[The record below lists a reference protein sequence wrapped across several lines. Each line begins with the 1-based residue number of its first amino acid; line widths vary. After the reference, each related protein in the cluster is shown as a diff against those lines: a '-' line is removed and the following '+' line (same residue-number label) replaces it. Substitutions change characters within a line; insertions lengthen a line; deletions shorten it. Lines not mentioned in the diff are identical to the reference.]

1 MNLSQI
7 TDNLLIGTTPYLR
20 DYELL
25 HLRGVRLVINM
36 RFGRGPYPT
45 FRDPPLDYLW
55 LRTFDNP
62 LIPIPIRALIRGA
75 HAALEVINDG
85 GKVYVHCMYGRHRS
99 VAMASAIL
107 IAQGFSP
114 EAAMALIKEQRKMAD
129 PEIFYIR
136 KRILLFARH
145 WSAFHR

>member
-1 MNLSQI
+1 VNLSQI
-7 TDNLLIGTTPYLR
+7 TENLWIGTTPYLH

-25 HLRGVRLVINM
+25 QLRGVRLVINM
-36 RFGRGPYPT
+36 RFGRGPLPVFT
-45 FRDPPLDYLW
+45 DPPVNYLW

-62 LIPIPIRALIRGA
+62 LIPIPIRALIRGV

-85 GKVYVHCMYGRHRS
+85 GIVYVHCMYGRHRS
-99 VAMASAIL
+99 VAMGSAIL

-114 EAAMALIKEQRKMAD
+114 EAAMSLIKKQRKMAD

-136 KRILLFARH
+136 KRIMLFAHH
-145 WSAFHR
+145 WSSFHP